1 MKTATSKF
9 VTAFDVIVVVGAC
22 FFGVFC
28 GIVGV
33 RYTQQINRKLR
44 EVNVVKCIKHKRIS
58 SHGWY
63 NWFRKIIK
71 TDVIKTVFLFSIYLH
86 PLNIHIAKEKFEL

>member
-22 FFGVFC
+22 SFGVFC

-44 EVNVVKCIKHKRIS
+44 EVSDEEFDKFVIPLMCLYLPERYFHEVQRI
-58 SHGWY
+58 
-63 NWFRKIIK
+63 
-71 TDVIKTVFLFSIYLH
+71 VINDLWHDSI
-86 PLNIHIAKEKFEL
+86 